1 MLRRQRQ
8 KHCLREVRRHSRTAG
23 TAGTGHREVSVLT
36 GCGNT
41 RVVVPLIQ
49 ADAFPPGK
57 LPADFTPSFDIG
69 GIRCIL
75 HPAFVAAVPLSELG
89 PKTGSLV
96 EHRDRITAALDRL
109 LGAY

>member
-1 MLRRQRQ
+1 MARFDVYANSGRGRASTPYLVDVQSDF
-8 KHCLREVRRHSRTAG
+8 LEGLS
-23 TAGTGHREVSVLT
+23 
-36 GCGNT
+36 T

-75 HPAFVAAVPLSELG
+75 HPAFVATVPLSELG